1 MRDPLHHQNFDDNA
15 TLSFRLKIKKQKVV
29 ASAPPAAEK
38 PVKES
43 SKASKGKTSKTI
55 LISTSEAQSQP
66 PPLPEIDVT
75 KPISIILHNAQPKTV
90 NLSSNSEDTL
100 SDSTFQELLNARPTS
115 GPTTASENLEV
126 VSEDNFVLN

>member
-1 MRDPLHHQNFDDNA
+1 
-15 TLSFRLKIKKQKVV
+15 
-29 ASAPPAAEK
+29 
-38 PVKES
+38 
-43 SKASKGKTSKTI
+43 
-55 LISTSEAQSQP
+55 LISTSVAQSQP

-75 KPISIILHNAQPKTV
+75 KPISMILHNAQPKTV